1 MPSKRFFDPE
11 PPKRKPIMYEE
22 FYGLNKKPF
31 QITADPDFLWM
42 GKKHREALSTLKY
55 GVMDNKGFLLLTGDV
70 GTGKTTLINR
80 LVEDIQDKAYTAK
93 IPDPGL
99 SKYDFYRMVSR
110 YFGLPIEVKTK
121 SDFLEPFSRFLNDA
135 HKEKKSVLL
144 LIDEAQRL
152 KHDLMEE
159 IRLLSNLERQDAKL
173 LNIFFV
179 GQNEFNSIL
188 LQPENRAL
196 MRRIT
201 ITYNLDPLDPAET
214 CSYIRHR
221 LKTAGAGYEI
231 FSSAAMEEVYEFSN
245 GFPRQINI
253 ICDLA
258 MFFSSQV
265 TRRTISRKI
274 VSQCRERISF
284 TVDEPPAETENNIRA
299 PKPRTRYRP
308 IQKRQRSWF
317 TPVHMLG
324 AVAMLL
330 TLFTGVVV
338 SPDGWKDRGR
348 QWVRETYQAYFP
360 ASGNPVAG
368 GVESADADIE
378 RPAHEDNTDAP
389 VAAMVADLPLRLPRR
404 PPDIRFPEPVDAL
417 PATAPATSIPPT
429 VSPGTPVAAVDSQPP
444 DPADA
449 IDWLLKKRKG
459 TSSP

>member
-1 MPSKRFFDPE
+1 
-11 PPKRKPIMYEE
+11 MYQD
-22 FYGLNKKPF
+22 FYGLTKKPF
-31 QITADPDFLWM
+31 QITSDPGFLWM

-110 YFGLPIEVKTK
+110 YFKLPIDVRTK

-135 HKEKKSVLL
+135 HQERKSVLL

-159 IRLLSNLERQDAKL
+159 IRLLSNLERQDSKL

-201 ITYNLDPLDPAET
+201 ITYNLESLDQAET
-214 CSYIRHR
+214 CEYIRHR
-221 LKTAGAGYEI
+221 LKVAGAGYEI
-231 FSSAAMEEVYEFSN
+231 FSTAAMQEVYEFSN

-258 MFFSSQV
+258 MFFSSQAAS
-265 TRRTISRKI
+265 RTISRKT
-274 VSQCRERISF
+274 VNQCRERISF
-284 TVDEPPAETENNIRA
+284 TVEKPPADAGKKNRA
-299 PKPRTRYRP
+299 ALSATAYRP
-308 IQKRQRSWF
+308 ARPTRGPLLAALR
-317 TPVHMLG
+317 TVG
-324 AVAMLL
+324 AVAAIVLMM
-330 TLFTGVVV
+330 V
-338 SPDGWKDRGR
+338 SGFYVMPQHWKDRIGQR
-348 QWVRETYQAYFP
+348 IQATVQTFWPRSDRSAETAPPAAVSVDAADNLATIPSGFP
-360 ASGNPVAG
+360 
-368 GVESADADIE
+368 DAAV
-378 RPAHEDNTDAP
+378 PP
-389 VAAMVADLPLRLPRR
+389 MVAELPLRIPR
-404 PPDIRFPEPVDAL
+404 PPPAIVFL
-417 PATAPATSIPPT
+417 PLGNRSSAATGKIDPSATRD
-429 VSPGTPVAAVDSQPP
+429 GR
-444 DPADA
+444 
-449 IDWLLKKRKG
+449 LKKRPQG
-459 TSSP
+459 SDR

>member
-1 MPSKRFFDPE
+1 
-11 PPKRKPIMYEE
+11 MYES

-31 QITADPDFLWM
+31 QITTDPSFLWM

-80 LVEDIQDKAYTAK
+80 LVEDIHDRAYTAK

-110 YFGLPIEVKTK
+110 YFGLPIEVRTK

-135 HKEKKSVLL
+135 REERKSVLL

-159 IRLLSNLERQDAKL
+159 IRLLSNLEHHDAKL

-201 ITYNLDPLDPAET
+201 ITYNLDPLDSSET
-214 CSYIRHR
+214 CEYIRHR
-221 LKTAGAGYEI
+221 LKTAGAGHEI
-231 FSSAAMEEVYEFSN
+231 FSSAAMSEVYAFSS

-258 MFFSSQV
+258 MFFASQV
-265 TRRTISRKI
+265 NQRTISRKI

-284 TVDEPPAETENNIRA
+284 TVDEPTAETQDNIRA
-299 PKPRTRYRP
+299 AAPKTPYRP
-308 IQKRQRSWF
+308 IQKQRWPWF
-317 TPVHMLG
+317 RPAYAWAGAAVLLAWALGVAFVPAPV
-324 AVAMLL
+324 
-330 TLFTGVVV
+330 
-338 SPDGWKDRGR
+338 K
-348 QWVRETYQAYFP
+348 
-360 ASGNPVAG
+360 
-368 GVESADADIE
+368 ESAGQWLRSTYATYFASVEQPADTIPQPNTKEGSTVDPANDAN
-378 RPAHEDNTDAP
+378 PLP
-389 VAAMVADLPLRLPRR
+389 MVDLPLLVPRR
-404 PPDIRFPEPVDAL
+404 PPDIRLLEPAAAL
-417 PATAPATSIPPT
+417 PARPQVSQAAPGRSDPVVETTTAA
-429 VSPGTPVAAVDSQPP
+429 PP

-449 IDWLLKKRKG
+449 IDWLLKKKRHEAAQ
-459 TSSP
+459 

>member
-1 MPSKRFFDPE
+1 
-11 PPKRKPIMYEE
+11 MYES

-31 QITADPDFLWM
+31 QITTDPSFLWM

-110 YFGLPIEVKTK
+110 YFKLPIEVRTK

-135 HKEKKSVLL
+135 HEERKSVLL
-144 LIDEAQRL
+144 IIDEAQRL

-201 ITYNLDPLDPAET
+201 ITYNLDPLDHAET
-214 CSYIRHR
+214 CEYIRHR

-231 FSSAAMEEVYEFSN
+231 FSSAAMEEVFTFSG

-258 MFFSSQV
+258 MFFASQV
-265 TRRTISRKI
+265 ARRTINRKI

-284 TVDEPPAETENNIRA
+284 RVDELPAATENTIRA
-299 PKPRTRYRP
+299 PAPAPRYRP
-308 IQKRQRSWF
+308 LQKERR
-317 TPVHMLG
+317 PVVTATRVAGFAVLLLLLLG
-324 AVAMLL
+324 A
-330 TLFTGVVV
+330 GVYFA
-338 SPDGWKDRGR
+338 PDPLKDRAW
-348 QWVRETYQAYFP
+348 QWVRHTYRTWLPRSGKPSGP
-360 ASGNPVAG
+360 AQPAVTLP
-368 GVESADADIE
+368 E
-378 RPAHEDNTDAP
+378 PAHRDVATTSPDASPDAP
-389 VAAMVADLPLRLPRR
+389 KTTMAIEPRLRMPPR
-404 PPDIRFPEPVDAL
+404 PPVISFPEKDATL
-417 PATAPATSIPPT
+417 SRAAPAAQPVTRPVPPAD
-429 VSPGTPVAAVDSQPP
+429 PVKASAPERA

-449 IDWLLKKRKG
+449 IDWLLKKRQQE
-459 TSSP
+459 SDN

>member
-1 MPSKRFFDPE
+1 
-11 PPKRKPIMYEE
+11 MYES

-31 QITADPDFLWM
+31 QITTDPSFLWM
-42 GKKHREALSTLKY
+42 GRKHREALSTLKY

-80 LVEDIQDKAYTAK
+80 LVEDIHDKAYTAK

-110 YFGLPIEVKTK
+110 YFGLPIEVRTK

-135 HKEKKSVLL
+135 HEERKSVLL

-201 ITYNLDPLDPAET
+201 ITYNLEPLDSVET
-214 CSYIRHR
+214 CEYIRHR

-231 FSSAAMEEVYEFSN
+231 FSSAAMEEVYDFSN

-258 MFFSSQV
+258 MFFASQL
-265 TRRTISRKI
+265 TQRTISRKI
-274 VSQCRERISF
+274 VNQCRDRLSF
-284 TVDEPPAETENNIRA
+284 AVVPEPQESRENIRA
-299 PKPRTRYRP
+299 PAPTQRYRP
-308 IQKRQRSWF
+308 IVRDRRPLF
-317 TPVHMLG
+317 TPLRMMVV
-324 AVAMLL
+324 AVLL
-330 TLFTGVVV
+330 AAAGTGIYLRPQVLDSAPVN
-338 SPDGWKDRGR
+338 
-348 QWVRETYQAYFP
+348 WVREIYRTYFQAPQGTVVRGTPGMP
-360 ASGNPVAG
+360 ARSGSAAAG
-368 GVESADADIE
+368 SGPPGTEIQLRVPPPPPRI
-378 RPAHEDNTDAP
+378 RPALTGRMPSAP
-389 VAAMVADLPLRLPRR
+389 VARAES
-404 PPDIRFPEPVDAL
+404 PPSTTEAPSTVDA
-417 PATAPATSIPPT
+417 PA
-429 VSPGTPVAAVDSQPP
+429 P
-444 DPADA
+444 DPGDA
-449 IDWLLKKRKG
+449 IDWLLKKRRRQG
-459 TSSP
+459 E

>member
-1 MPSKRFFDPE
+1 
-11 PPKRKPIMYEE
+11 MYES

-31 QITADPDFLWM
+31 QITTDPSFLWM

-80 LVEDIQDKAYTAK
+80 LVEDIQGKAYTAK

-110 YFGLPIEVKTK
+110 YFGLPIEVRTK
-121 SDFLEPFSRFLNDA
+121 SDFLEPFNRFLNDA
-135 HKEKKSVLL
+135 HEERKSVLL

-196 MRRIT
+196 LRRIT
-201 ITYNLDPLDPAET
+201 ITHNIDPLDQAET
-214 CSYIRHR
+214 CEYIRHR
-221 LKTAGAGYEI
+221 LKIAGADAEI
-231 FSSAAMEEVYEFSN
+231 FSSAAMEAVFDFSK

-265 TRRTISRKI
+265 SRRTISRKI
-274 VSQCRERISF
+274 VNQCRERISF
-284 TVDEPPAETENNIRA
+284 GVNALPPKTETQIRPPA
-299 PKPRTRYRP
+299 PKTRYQP
-308 IQKRQRSWF
+308 IKKERWPWF
-317 TPVHMLG
+317 ATTRAIGAG
-324 AVAMLL
+324 AVLLVLGSGVYLTPDAMKE
-330 TLFTGVVV
+330 
-338 SPDGWKDRGR
+338 SAK
-348 QWVRETYQAYFP
+348 QWVRKTYQAYFP
-360 ASGNPVAG
+360 VSG
-368 GVESADADIE
+368 E
-378 RPAHEDNTDAP
+378 RPATQQPLVNAP
-389 VAAMVADLPLRLPRR
+389 KSANSGAAPLAPNPSVQATTTPERIEELLRLPSR
-404 PPDIRFPEPVDAL
+404 PPDLDFLETVEDRSRAAPAVQGATPSLPSDASA
-417 PATAPATSIPPT
+417 ATA
-429 VSPGTPVAAVDSQPP
+429 SPKRP

-449 IDWLLKKRKG
+449 IDWLLKKRERE
-459 TSSP
+459 TDP

>member
-1 MPSKRFFDPE
+1 
-11 PPKRKPIMYEE
+11 MYEA
-22 FYGLNKKPF
+22 FYGLKKKPF
-31 QITADPDFLWM
+31 QITSDPGFLWM
-42 GKKHREALSTLKY
+42 GPKHREALSTLKY
-55 GVMDNKGFLLLTGDV
+55 GVMENKGFLLLTGDV

-80 LVEDIQDKAYTAK
+80 LVEDIQGKAYTAK

-110 YFGLPIEVKTK
+110 YFGLPIEVRTK

-201 ITYNLDPLDPAET
+201 ITYNLDPLDPTET
-214 CSYIRHR
+214 SAYIRHR

-231 FSSAAMEEVYEFSN
+231 FSSAAMEEVYAFSS

-258 MFFSSQV
+258 MFFAFQV
-265 TRRTISRKI
+265 ARRTISRKI

-284 TVDEPPAETENNIRA
+284 TVDETIPETENNIRA
-299 PKPRTRYRP
+299 PAPRTPYRP
-308 IQKRQRSWF
+308 IQKERWPWF
-317 TPVHMLG
+317 TATHALVAAALLLVLG
-324 AVAMLL
+324 S
-330 TLFTGVVV
+330 GVYFV
-338 SPDGWKDRGR
+338 PDHLKNQVGTWIG
-348 QWVRETYQAYFP
+348 ETYRSYFP
-360 ASGNPVAG
+360 VSGTADVSILAPDEDPDASTTAI
-368 GVESADADIE
+368 A
-378 RPAHEDNTDAP
+378 
-389 VAAMVADLPLRLPRR
+389 ADLPLRMPRR
-404 PPDIRFPEPVDAL
+404 PPEVSFSAPVGDLPVTAPPATMVSAQIP
-417 PATAPATSIPPT
+417 PATAVTAS
-429 VSPGTPVAAVDSQPP
+429 SPEPP

-449 IDWLLKKRKG
+449 IDWLLKKRRQESG
-459 TSSP
+459 Q

>member
-1 MPSKRFFDPE
+1 
-11 PPKRKPIMYEE
+11 MYES

-31 QITADPDFLWM
+31 QITTDPSFLWM

-80 LVEDIQDKAYTAK
+80 LVEDIQDKAYTAQ

-99 SKYDFYRMVSR
+99 SKYDFYRMVAR
-110 YFGLPIEVKTK
+110 YFGLPIEVRTK

-135 HKEKKSVLL
+135 RKERKSVLL

-159 IRLLSNLERQDAKL
+159 IRLLSNLEHQDSKL

-179 GQNEFNSIL
+179 GQNEFNGIL

-201 ITYNLDPLDPAET
+201 ITYNLDPLDQAET
-214 CSYIRHR
+214 CEYIRHR

-231 FSSAAMEEVYEFSN
+231 FPSAAMDEVYAFSN

-258 MFFSSQV
+258 MFFASQV
-265 TRRTISRKI
+265 SQRTISRKI

-284 TVDEPPAETENNIRA
+284 TVDEPRAETPDNIRA
-299 PKPRTRYRP
+299 PAPTTHYRP
-308 IQKRQRSWF
+308 IQKQRWSWF
-317 TPVHMLG
+317 RPAYAWGAAVVLLAWAFWAALVPEPWKESAGQWIRNTYATYFATVEQTLDQTPPPDVHGDRTGGPADASKALPD
-324 AVAMLL
+324 VNL
-330 TLFTGVVV
+330 TL
-338 SPDGWKDRGR
+338 R
-348 QWVRETYQAYFP
+348 
-360 ASGNPVAG
+360 
-368 GVESADADIE
+368 
-378 RPAHEDNTDAP
+378 
-389 VAAMVADLPLRLPRR
+389 MPRR
-404 PPDIRFPEPVDAL
+404 PPTIQLLKPI
-417 PATAPATSIPPT
+417 PAGPAVTSVSAAAPDRPAVESPTAPSET
-429 VSPGTPVAAVDSQPP
+429 P

-449 IDWLLKKRKG
+449 IEWLLKKKRQEADQ
-459 TSSP
+459 

>member
-1 MPSKRFFDPE
+1 
-11 PPKRKPIMYEE
+11 MYES

-31 QITADPDFLWM
+31 QITTDPSFLWM

-110 YFGLPIEVKTK
+110 YFGLPIEVRTK
-121 SDFLEPFSRFLNDA
+121 SDFLEPFSRFLSDA
-135 HKEKKSVLL
+135 HEERKSVLL

-179 GQNEFNSIL
+179 GQNEFNAIL

-201 ITYNLDPLDPAET
+201 ITYNLDPLNQGE
-214 CSYIRHR
+214 CREYIRHR

-231 FSSAAMEEVYEFSN
+231 FSSASMEEVYEFSA

-258 MFFSSQV
+258 MFFASQV
-265 TRRTISRKI
+265 GQRTISRKI

-299 PKPRTRYRP
+299 PAPTTVYHPVKKRRQPWPGPLRAAIGAGVALLLLAIAWPRLPDRLTVPAGQWIRGVQATYF
-308 IQKRQRSWF
+308 S
-317 TPVHMLG
+317 TPP
-324 AVAMLL
+324 
-330 TLFTGVVV
+330 
-338 SPDGWKDRGR
+338 S
-348 QWVRETYQAYFP
+348 
-360 ASGNPVAG
+360 PVA
-368 GVESADADIE
+368 ETPRI
-378 RPAHEDNTDAP
+378 
-389 VAAMVADLPLRLPRR
+389 VAEEMTEALPIIDLPADLPLYLPKKPSEIQLLGPQDARVPIRAPGNER
-404 PPDIRFPEPVDAL
+404 PQRGLLSRIRPRP
-417 PATAPATSIPPT
+417 SN
-429 VSPGTPVAAVDSQPP
+429 GC
-444 DPADA
+444 
-449 IDWLLKKRKG
+449 
-459 TSSP
+459 

>member
-1 MPSKRFFDPE
+1 
-11 PPKRKPIMYEE
+11 MYES

-31 QITADPDFLWM
+31 QITTDPSFLWM

-80 LVEDIQDKAYTAK
+80 LVEDIHDRAYTAK

-110 YFGLPIEVKTK
+110 YFGLPIEVRTK

-135 HKEKKSVLL
+135 REERKSVLL

-159 IRLLSNLERQDAKL
+159 IRLLSNLEHHDAKL

-201 ITYNLDPLDPAET
+201 ITYNLDPLDSSET
-214 CSYIRHR
+214 CEYIRHR
-221 LKTAGAGYEI
+221 LKTAGAGHEI
-231 FSSAAMEEVYEFSN
+231 FSSAAMSEVYAFSS

-258 MFFSSQV
+258 MFFASQV
-265 TRRTISRKI
+265 NQRTISRKI

-284 TVDEPPAETENNIRA
+284 TVDEPTAETQDNIRA
-299 PKPRTRYRP
+299 AAPKTPYRP
-308 IQKRQRSWF
+308 IQKQRWPWF
-317 TPVHMLG
+317 RPAYAWAG
-324 AVAMLL
+324 AAVLL
-330 TLFTGVVV
+330 AWALGVVFV
-338 SPDGWKDRGR
+338 
-348 QWVRETYQAYFP
+348 P
-360 ASGNPVAG
+360 APVK
-368 GVESADADIE
+368 ESAGQWLRSTYATYFASVEQPADTIPQPNTKEGSTVDPANDAN
-378 RPAHEDNTDAP
+378 PLP
-389 VAAMVADLPLRLPRR
+389 MVDLPLLVPRR
-404 PPDIRFPEPVDAL
+404 PPDIRLLEPAAAL
-417 PATAPATSIPPT
+417 PARSQVSQAAPGRSDPVVETTTAA
-429 VSPGTPVAAVDSQPP
+429 PP

-449 IDWLLKKRKG
+449 IDWLLKKKRQEAAQ
-459 TSSP
+459 

>member
-1 MPSKRFFDPE
+1 
-11 PPKRKPIMYEE
+11 MYES
-22 FYGLNKKPF
+22 FYGLTKKPF
-31 QITADPDFLWM
+31 QITTDPSFLWM

-55 GVMDNKGFLLLTGDV
+55 GVMDNKGFLLLTGEV

-80 LVEDIQDKAYTAK
+80 LVEDIHGKAYTAK

-110 YFGLPIEVKTK
+110 YFGLPIEVRTK
-121 SDFLEPFSRFLNDA
+121 SDFIEPFSRFLNDA
-135 HKEKKSVLL
+135 HEEKKSVLL

-201 ITYNLDPLDPAET
+201 ITYNIDPLDQAET
-214 CSYIRHR
+214 CEYIRHR

-231 FSSAAMEEVYEFSN
+231 FSSAAMEAVFEFSK
-245 GFPRQINI
+245 GYPRQINI

-265 TRRTISRKI
+265 SRRTISPKI
-274 VSQCRERISF
+274 VNQCRERISF
-284 TVDEPPAETENNIRA
+284 SVDELPAETNHMHRVPA
-299 PKPRTRYRP
+299 PKTYYQPIKRERRP
-308 IQKRQRSWF
+308 WF
-317 TPVHMLG
+317 TAARVLGG
-324 AVAMLL
+324 AVVLL
-330 TLFTGVVV
+330 VLGSGVYFT
-338 SPDGWKDRGR
+338 PDPLKDRAR
-348 QWVRETYQAYFP
+348 RWVREAYHTYFP
-360 ASGNPVAG
+360 LSGKPSATEQPVVNASTSANADVAA
-368 GVESADADIE
+368 VVPDASHQAVK
-378 RPAHEDNTDAP
+378 RPAAVE
-389 VAAMVADLPLRLPRR
+389 RLVRMPNR
-404 PPDIRFPEPVDAL
+404 PPDLDLPETIDDL
-417 PATAPATSIPPT
+417 PRASAPAAQSAANAEAP
-429 VSPGTPVAAVDSQPP
+429 SAAVTTSAADLP

-449 IDWLLKKRKG
+449 IDWLLNKRKQETG
-459 TSSP
+459 Q

>member
-1 MPSKRFFDPE
+1 
-11 PPKRKPIMYEE
+11 MYEE
-22 FYGLNKKPF
+22 FYGLKKKPF
-31 QITADPDFLWM
+31 QITTDPSFLWM
-42 GKKHREALSTLKY
+42 GPKHREALSTLKY

-110 YFGLPIEVKTK
+110 YFGLPIEVRTK

-201 ITYNLDPLDPAET
+201 ITYNLDPLDPSET
-214 CSYIRHR
+214 SAYIRHR

-231 FSSAAMEEVYEFSN
+231 FSSAAMEEVYEFSS

-258 MFFSSQV
+258 MFFAYQV

-299 PKPRTRYRP
+299 PAPRKPYRP
-308 IQKRQRSWF
+308 IQK
-317 TPVHMLG
+317 
-324 AVAMLL
+324 
-330 TLFTGVVV
+330 
-338 SPDGWKDRGR
+338 
-348 QWVRETYQAYFP
+348 
-360 ASGNPVAG
+360 
-368 GVESADADIE
+368 E
-378 RPAHEDNTDAP
+378 RWQGFAAKPILAA
-389 VAAMVADLPLRLPRR
+389 VAAMLALGTGFYMAPDRWKDTAATWVRDTYLTYFPVSAPAVEETPDPEDIADAATAAPAADLMLRMPPR
-404 PPDIRFPEPVDAL
+404 PPDLTFPAAAPAV
-417 PATAPATSIPPT
+417 PATAAPVPPATVVTAS
-429 VSPGTPVAAVDSQPP
+429 SQEPP

-449 IDWLLKKRKG
+449 IDWLLKKRRQQ
-459 TSSP
+459 SAQ

>member
-1 MPSKRFFDPE
+1 
-11 PPKRKPIMYEE
+11 MYEA

-31 QITADPDFLWM
+31 QITTDPSFLWM

-55 GVMDNKGFLLLTGDV
+55 GVMANKGFLLLTGDV

-80 LVEDIQDKAYTAK
+80 LVEDIDGKAYTAK

-110 YFGLPIEVKTK
+110 YFRLPIEVRTK

-135 HKEKKSVLL
+135 HEEKKSVLL

-201 ITYNLDPLDPAET
+201 ITYNIDPLDQPET
-214 CSYIRHR
+214 SAYIRHR

-231 FSSAAMEEVYEFSN
+231 FSSAAMEEVYNFSS

-258 MFFSSQV
+258 MFFASQV
-265 TRRTISRKI
+265 ARRTISRKI

-284 TVDEPPAETENNIRA
+284 TVDDLPFETENNIRA
-299 PKPRTRYRP
+299 PAKRTRYQP
-308 IQKRQRSWF
+308 IQKERWSA
-317 TPVHMLG
+317 VHAIG
-324 AVAMLL
+324 AVVVLL
-330 TLFTGVVV
+330 VLGTGIYYT
-338 SPDGWKDRGR
+338 PNQWKDRAR
-348 QWVRETYQAYFP
+348 LWVRETYQTLFP
-360 ASGNPVAG
+360 VFSEPPGAAQSAADVSESPVTTDIAS
-368 GVESADADIE
+368 DAS
-378 RPAHEDNTDAP
+378 TTGL
-389 VAAMVADLPLRLPRR
+389 AAELTLRMPRR
-404 PPDIRFPEPVDAL
+404 PPEVNFLGSVHAPSTATPVTVAVL
-417 PATAPATSIPPT
+417 PAETVTPSAPE
-429 VSPGTPVAAVDSQPP
+429 QP
-444 DPADA
+444 DPADV
-449 IDWLLKKRKG
+449 IDWLLEKRRQE
-459 TSSP
+459 SIQ

>member
-1 MPSKRFFDPE
+1 
-11 PPKRKPIMYEE
+11 MYED
-22 FYGLNKKPF
+22 FFGLKKKPF
-31 QITADPDFLWM
+31 QITSDPSFLWM
-42 GKKHREALSTLKY
+42 GPKHREALSTLKY

-80 LVEDIQDKAYTAK
+80 LVDDIQDKAYTAK

-110 YFGLPIEVKTK
+110 YFRLPIEVRTK

-179 GQNEFNSIL
+179 GQNEFNGIL

-201 ITYNLDPLDPAET
+201 ITYNLDPLDPSET
-214 CSYIRHR
+214 SAYIRHR

-231 FSSAAMEEVYEFSN
+231 FSSAAMEEVFAFSS

-258 MFFSSQV
+258 MFFAFQV

-274 VSQCRERISF
+274 VNQCRDRISF
-284 TVDEPPAETENNIRA
+284 TVEESIAETKSSNRA
-299 PKPRTRYRP
+299 PAPTTQYRP
-308 IQKRQRSWF
+308 DRNERRPWFAAGRVFTAVVVLLVLGTGVYF
-317 TPVHMLG
+317 TPDH
-324 AVAMLL
+324 
-330 TLFTGVVV
+330 
-338 SPDGWKDRGR
+338 WKDPVFER
-348 QWVRETYQAYFP
+348 VRETYHAYFP
-360 ASGNPVAG
+360 VSGTVDG
-368 GVESADADIE
+368 GTRTTDDVPDTLATTMADD
-378 RPAHEDNTDAP
+378 P
-389 VAAMVADLPLRLPRR
+389 PLRSPRR
-404 PPDIRFPEPVDAL
+404 PPELSFPAPVGD
-417 PATAPATSIPPT
+417 PS
-429 VSPGTPVAAVDSQPP
+429 VSPAPVATTQVPPAAIVRAPSSESP
-444 DPADA
+444 DPAEA
-449 IDWLLKKRKG
+449 IDWLLKKRRQDSG
-459 TSSP
+459 Q

>member
-1 MPSKRFFDPE
+1 
-11 PPKRKPIMYEE
+11 MYES

-31 QITADPDFLWM
+31 QITTDPSFLWM

-80 LVEDIQDKAYTAK
+80 LVEDIQERAYTAK

-110 YFGLPIEVKTK
+110 YFGLPIEVRTK

-135 HKEKKSVLL
+135 RAERKSVLL

-159 IRLLSNLERQDAKL
+159 IRLLSNLEHQDAKL

-179 GQNEFNSIL
+179 GQNEFNGTL

-201 ITYNLDPLDPAET
+201 ITYNLDPLDPSET
-214 CSYIRHR
+214 CEYIRHR

-231 FSSAAMEEVYEFSN
+231 FSSAAMSEVYAFSS

-258 MFFSSQV
+258 MFFASQV
-265 TRRTISRKI
+265 NQRTISRKI

-284 TVDEPPAETENNIRA
+284 TVDESSAETPDNIRA
-299 PKPRTRYRP
+299 PAPKTRYRP
-308 IQKRQRSWF
+308 IKKQRWPWF
-317 TPVHMLG
+317 RPAYAWIATVVLL
-324 AVAMLL
+324 AWAFWVAFLPARL
-330 TLFTGVVV
+330 KESTG
-338 SPDGWKDRGR
+338 
-348 QWVRETYQAYFP
+348 QWVRSTYATYF
-360 ASGNPVAG
+360 AS
-368 GVESADADIE
+368 VEQ
-378 RPAHEDNTDAP
+378 PTDASP
-389 VAAMVADLPLRLPRR
+389 QPGAGADRTVNPAENAASKLLVDLPLLVPRR
-404 PPDIRFPEPVDAL
+404 PPDVHLLEPAPAL
-417 PATAPATSIPPT
+417 PAVPQVSQSAPRRPDPGAETA
-429 VSPGTPVAAVDSQPP
+429 AAEPP

-449 IDWLLKKRKG
+449 IDWLLKKKRQEA
-459 TSSP
+459 SP

>member
-1 MPSKRFFDPE
+1 
-11 PPKRKPIMYEE
+11 MYET
-22 FYGLNKKPF
+22 FFGLNKKPF
-31 QITADPDFLWM
+31 QITTDPSFLWM

-80 LVEDIQDKAYTAK
+80 LVEDIKGKAYTAK

-110 YFGLPIEVKTK
+110 YFGLPIEVRTK

-135 HKEKKSVLL
+135 HEERKSVLL

-201 ITYNLDPLDPAET
+201 ITYNIDPLNQAET
-214 CSYIRHR
+214 CEYIRHR

-231 FSSAAMEEVYEFSN
+231 FSSAAMEEVFNFSS

-258 MFFSSQV
+258 MFFASQV
-265 TRRTISRKI
+265 AGRTINRKI

-284 TVDEPPAETENNIRA
+284 TVDESPAETENNIRA
-299 PKPRTRYRP
+299 PAPATRYRP
-308 IQKRQRSWF
+308 IKKERRPLF
-317 TPVHMLG
+317 TAARAVGVSAALLMLG
-324 AVAMLL
+324 TSVY
-330 TLFTGVVV
+330 FV
-338 SPDGWKDRGR
+338 PDQWQDRAG
-348 QWVRETYQAYFP
+348 QWARETYQTYFRP
-360 ASGNPVAG
+360 SGKLSDTAQSAVDAS
-368 GVESADADIE
+368 ESAEAEVETVSPNVSIDDFK
-378 RPAHEDNTDAP
+378 T
-389 VAAMVADLPLRLPRR
+389 VMAAELPLRVPQR
-404 PPDIRFPEPVDAL
+404 PPDVSFPETVEDLSSAT
-417 PATAPATSIPPT
+417 PAAQSATTS
-429 VSPGTPVAAVDSQPP
+429 VSPAAAVMTPAPERP

-449 IDWLLKKRKG
+449 IDWLLKKRKQEF
-459 TSSP
+459 SQ